1 MTNLLI
7 IYVPRIIQAFC
18 KAWRKHF
25 CVKNIKT
32 TAVLNS
38 AHGDDNILKEFS
50 SHFCKVGLSN
60 TANAD
65 VKYKC
70 QVCEYLL
77 SHPQHSAEIDI
88 TFIDVCTVKDCIN
101 DLKLC
106 KATGHDGISN
116 EQIIYGGSQ
125 LAVHL
130 SLLFTM

>member
-1 MTNLLI
+1 M
-7 IYVPRIIQAFC
+7 
-18 KAWRKHF
+18 
-25 CVKNIKT
+25 KNIKT

-77 SHPQHSAEIDI
+77 SHPQQSA
-88 TFIDVCTVKDCIN
+88 FIDVCTVQDCISVG
-101 DLKLC
+101 C
-106 KATGHDGISN
+106 VPT
-116 EQIIYGGSQ
+116 
-125 LAVHL
+125 
-130 SLLFTM
+130 T